1 MRDPAFGADRAGL
14 SQALDALI
22 AARGGTAAPAGGLAD
37 LPATLPS
44 TGLAPSQVLDLL
56 APIVLAGARDLG
68 APTAFAHM
76 DPPTP
81 WLTWA
86 MGLWTKA
93 YNQNLLHPDVAPV
106 ARDLESRVIDWLAPL
121 FGMDGGHLTA
131 GSTLANLTAL
141 WAARDLAGV
150 TTVAASADAH
160 LSIAKSA
167 HLLGLEFIAVPVDA
181 RAALAVDALPQD
193 LTRTALVLT
202 AGTTATGAIDDLG
215 LIGRA
220 AWSHIDAA
228 WAGPLRLSARHGAL
242 LDGIE
247 RADSIAISPH
257 KWLFQ
262 PKDCGMILFRDSAAA
277 HAAVSFNGAYLAA
290 PNVGLQGSRGAS
302 AVPLLASLLAWGRD
316 GLVDRLDR
324 TMAAAAD
331 LTDRLDGDPRCHL
344 WRRPESAIVLW
355 RPAAGDSAG
364 LRARLPVE
372 SASLTTLG
380 DTTYLRHVAANP
392 NADVDQV
399 WAAIDHALDADA

>member
-1 MRDPAFGADRAGL
+1 M
-14 SQALDALI
+14 
-22 AARGGTAAPAGGLAD
+22 
-37 LPATLPS
+37 
-44 TGLAPSQVLDLL
+44 
-56 APIVLAGARDLG
+56 
-68 APTAFAHM
+68 
-76 DPPTP
+76 
-81 WLTWA
+81 
-86 MGLWTKA
+86 
-93 YNQNLLHPDVAPV
+93 
-106 ARDLESRVIDWLAPL
+106 IDWLAPL

-141 WAARDLAGV
+141 GGPRFGRGDHRRGQRGRPSVDRQIGPSPGPGVHRRAGRRAR
-150 TTVAASADAH
+150 
-160 LSIAKSA
+160 
-167 HLLGLEFIAVPVDA
+167 
-181 RAALAVDALPQD
+181 RLAVDALPQD

-316 GLVDRLDR
+316 GLVELLDR

-355 RPAAGDSAG
+355 RPAAVDSAG